1 MAPSLRKKKK
11 GRKPVVAATVPP
23 LDADQLRGF
32 FKRNRV
38 TEKYFIGVFSRGDLP
53 KKIPRRK
60 CFAVL
65 NTDKF
70 YQKGI
75 HWVLV
80 YYNPGE
86 TVFFCSFGNTPA
98 IYNYD
103 LIVQNAFFPVVTN
116 IQQVQSATSAV
127 CGYHVCVLA
136 HFLSLDY
143 DLTTILARFYT
154 LRNTHNDALAVDFVL
169 KANGGVPL

>member
-1 MAPSLRKKKK
+1 MAPSLKRKEKKKK
-11 GRKPVVAATVPP
+11 PVPP
-23 LDADQLRGF
+23 LDAQQLRRF

-38 TEKYFIGVFSRGDLP
+38 TEKYFLGVFSRGDLP
-53 KKIPRRK
+53 EEIPRRK

-65 NTDKF
+65 NSDRF
-70 YQKGI
+70 DRKGI

-86 TVFFCSFGNTPA
+86 TVFFCSFGNTPD
-98 IYNYD
+98 IYNFD
-103 LIVQNAFFPVVTN
+103 LIVQNKFFPVVTN
-116 IQQVQSATSAV
+116 IQQVQSTASAV

-136 HFLSLDY
+136 HFLSLNH

-154 LRNTHNDALAVDFVL
+154 LRNTRNDSSAVDFAL